1 MRRVLK
7 MVDMGFLV
15 IFRREQEGLKGW
27 IRVELAKGLALVY
40 VYLIPPFLSLSPV
53 DQSKESG

>member
-1 MRRVLK
+1 

-15 IFRREQEGLKGW
+15 TFRREQEGLKGW

-40 VYLIPPFLSLSPV
+40 VYLIPPFLSPSPV